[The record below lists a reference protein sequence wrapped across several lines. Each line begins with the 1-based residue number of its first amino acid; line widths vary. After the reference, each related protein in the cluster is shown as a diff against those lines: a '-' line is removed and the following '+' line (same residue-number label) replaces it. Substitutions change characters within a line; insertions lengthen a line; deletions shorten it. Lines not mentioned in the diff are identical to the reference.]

1 MAISQIYLGINSA
14 LFETLGQN
22 LQYVILAVREPLYS
36 FSELPNSS
44 FDIAEALLDPT

>member
-14 LFETLGQN
+14 LFETPGQN
-22 LQYVILAVREPLYS
+22 LQYVILAVRQPLHF

-44 FDIAEALLDPT
+44 FETAEALLDPT